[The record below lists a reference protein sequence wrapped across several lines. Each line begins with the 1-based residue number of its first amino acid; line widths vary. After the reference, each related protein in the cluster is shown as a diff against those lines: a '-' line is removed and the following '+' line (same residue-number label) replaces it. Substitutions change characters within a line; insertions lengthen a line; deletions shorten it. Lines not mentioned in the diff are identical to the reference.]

1 MIDHLG
7 ARFSRILRI
16 SVMAFSDRRHRH
28 AAITEIQGLDPAI
41 RNRILAESSLTFED
55 LRDVRAPLFSRDLL
69 SAAMRTL
76 HIGRDSF
83 RAHHGAWYR
92 DMQLTCMRCRFSKRC
107 RRDIANRRF
116 ASIYQHYC
124 LNAASLAEIL
134 SGRTGEG

>member
-7 ARFSRILRI
+7 VRFSRFLRI

-41 RNRILAESSLTFED
+41 RNRILAESGLTFED
-55 LRDVRAPLFSRDLL
+55 LRDARAPLFSRDLL

-76 HIGRDSF
+76 RIGRDSF